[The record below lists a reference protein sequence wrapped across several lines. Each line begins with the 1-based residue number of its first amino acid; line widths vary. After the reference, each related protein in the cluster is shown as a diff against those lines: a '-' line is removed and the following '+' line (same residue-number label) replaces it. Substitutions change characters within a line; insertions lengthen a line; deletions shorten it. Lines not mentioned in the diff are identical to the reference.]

1 MSISDIVL
9 MAAAQLPQ
17 PPANDV
23 PAIDPAQMV
32 AGQVVRKSQAG
43 SLSSILE
50 LNLTLIIL
58 FFGVLALVL
67 LYMMVRNER
76 SGAFELRIY
85 VITILVFGSLL
96 VVSSGY
102 ATDQIAPVIGFFGTI
117 AGYILGRG
125 DRPNA
130 QG

>member
-1 MSISDIVL
+1 VTSISELIMV
-9 MAAAQLPQ
+9 AAAQV
-17 PPANDV
+17 PPPPSNDI
-23 PAIDPAQMV
+23 PAVEPTQMV
-32 AGQVVRKSQAG
+32 AGQVVRKAQAG

-67 LYMMVRNER
+67 LYLMVRSER
-76 SGAFELRIY
+76 SGPFELRIY

-102 ATDQIAPVIGFFGTI
+102 ATDQIAPVIGFYGTI

-130 QG
+130 Q

>member
-1 MSISDIVL
+1 MV
-9 MAAAQLPQ
+9 AAAQV
-17 PPANDV
+17 PPPPSNDI
-23 PAIDPAQMV
+23 PAVEPTQMV
-32 AGQVVRKSQAG
+32 AGQVVRKAQAG

-67 LYMMVRNER
+67 LYLMVRSER
-76 SGAFELRIY
+76 SGPFELRIY

-102 ATDQIAPVIGFFGTI
+102 ATDQIA
-117 AGYILGRG
+117 
-125 DRPNA
+125 
-130 QG
+130 